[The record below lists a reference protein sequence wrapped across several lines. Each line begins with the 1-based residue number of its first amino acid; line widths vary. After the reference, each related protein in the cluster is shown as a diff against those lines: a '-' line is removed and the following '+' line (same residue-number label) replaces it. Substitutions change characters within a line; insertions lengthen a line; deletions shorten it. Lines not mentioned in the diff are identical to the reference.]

1 MEAPHHDKVRRYVEL
16 GREEGAVVACGGARP
31 DDAALADGTYLQPAV
46 LTGVDNGMR
55 VAREEIFGPVAVVIP
70 FDDEDDAVAIANDSP
85 YGLAGM
91 VWTRDL
97 DRAHRVA
104 GRIRTGMVWVNCFFE
119 RELRAPFGG
128 VGWSGIGREGGRW
141 SRDFFTEPKA
151 VVVLHGER

>member
-1 MEAPHHDKVRRYVEL
+1 M
-16 GREEGAVVACGGARP
+16 
-31 DDAALADGTYLQPAV
+31 

-151 VVVLHGER
+151 VVVLHAER

>member
-1 MEAPHHDKVRRYVEL
+1 MSARHGPRTALVA
-16 GREEGAVVACGGARP
+16 GAGIG
-31 DDAALADGTYLQPAV
+31 
-46 LTGVDNGMR
+46 
-55 VAREEIFGPVAVVIP
+55 
-70 FDDEDDAVAIANDSP
+70 
-85 YGLAGM
+85 GLAGM

-141 SRDFFTEPKA
+141 SRDFFSDPKA
-151 VVVLHGER
+151 VVVLHDAR

>member
-1 MEAPHHDKVRRYVEL
+1 M
-16 GREEGAVVACGGARP
+16 
-31 DDAALADGTYLQPAV
+31 